1 MPLPVSEPEHPL
13 SPALL
18 RLISSVGKP
27 NPLKLRG
34 CLQLDAHNMPNGWIF
49 NHTSEVCNTKFKKM
63 LDSGLLTKIVTSIRN
78 YKHFS
83 YPTQYW
89 ENFDIMVSLLSI
101 IRDIAESLYE
111 ERDREEAVLNMQ
123 IFFHALF
130 IEPETLDFDEAY
142 KTFVTSIA
150 SIPVYKSV

>member
-1 MPLPVSEPEHPL
+1 
-13 SPALL
+13 
-18 RLISSVGKP
+18 
-27 NPLKLRG
+27 
-34 CLQLDAHNMPNGWIF
+34 MPNGWIF

>member
-34 CLQLDAHNMPNGWIF
+34 CLQLEAHNMPNGWIF

-63 LDSGLLTKIVTSIRN
+63 LESGHLTKIVTSLRN

-89 ENFDIMVSLLSI
+89 DTLWFSLLSI
-101 IRDIAESLYE
+101 IMDIAESLYE
-111 ERDREEAVLNMQ
+111 ERDREEAVLNMKT
-123 IFFHALF
+123 FFHALF